1 LHISR
6 DLSAQPGHSNAS
18 LLPAAFLESLALSV
32 QLPWS
37 SFRPEKY
44 THYLG
49 GLALRESLESRVDLC
64 SPQADL
70 ALLDLA
76 QACSNLY
83 APDPA
88 SPLRVNLQITAQDS
102 DLVDAAWMALVDT
115 GAPVVIPSSG
125 AIDSV
130 LSCFISD
137 LAGPLPFIAAL
148 DRDLK
153 LAVHRALAKEASAA
167 VLPASAFSRA
177 SELARDAA
185 LHNRKETRRYLSAL
199 ESRLPHRLDYPA
211 PPRMSP
217 DPEPR
222 RNSDSPPQP
231 SAGPEPQQ
239 QHSEPQP
246 RTPRVS
252 FSEAPQD
259 IDLTSLKLN

>member
-1 LHISR
+1 M
-6 DLSAQPGHSNAS
+6 DL
-18 LLPAAFLESLALSV
+18 L
-32 QLPWS
+32 
-37 SFRPEKY
+37 
-44 THYLG
+44 
-49 GLALRESLESRVDLC
+49 

-76 QACSNLY
+76 QACSNIY

-88 SPLRVNLQITAQDS
+88 SPPRVTLQIAARDS
-102 DLVDAAWMALVDT
+102 DLVDAAWMALVET
-115 GAPVVIPSSG
+115 GSPAAIPATPAS
-125 AIDSV
+125 IDSV

-137 LAGPLPFIAAL
+137 IAGPLPFIAAL

-167 VLPASAFSRA
+167 VLPSAAFSRT
-177 SELARDAA
+177 SELARDVS
-185 LHNRKETRRYLSAL
+185 LHNRAQTRRYLGAL

-217 DPEPR
+217 EPEPR
-222 RNSDSPPQP
+222 RNNKSSSPPKP

-239 QHSEPQP
+239 EPQP
-246 RTPRVS
+246 QPLTPRVS

-259 IDLTSLKLN
+259 VDLSDLKLN